1 MTTIPREPQAIDY
14 YSSGVRCS
22 ALLWRPETT
31 NPAPAIVLCH
41 GFRGIKEWALPDFA
55 ELFVKAGFV
64 ALAIDYRGFGESD
77 GERGRLVPREQ
88 VSDIRAAMS
97 WLENQPFVDADQ
109 LLLYGTSFGGA
120 NVIQAAAD
128 DARVRAVVC
137 QVGIGDVRR
146 CWPEA
151 WDRMEPL
158 VAQDRRQRAVTGV
171 SERIDPGLILD
182 NSQSNAAFVEA
193 EERWPQIRQTFP
205 FEAVESIFEFAPER
219 DVARISPR
227 PVLFLG
233 AGDDLA
239 VPVAETDSLFRE
251 AEEPKALHVYDIA
264 HYDIYESPHRERA
277 VADSLAFFDA
287 NGIHAPHRHSRS
299 N

>member
-1 MTTIPREPQAIDY
+1 MKTRQIVPQAIDY

-22 ALLWRPETT
+22 ALLWRPETAGPL
-31 NPAPAIVLCH
+31 PAVVLCH

-55 ELFVKAGFV
+55 ELFARAGFV

-77 GERGRLVPREQ
+77 GERGRLVPQEQ
-88 VSDIRAAMS
+88 VSDIRAALS
-97 WLENQPFVDADQ
+97 WLESQTFVDENQ

-128 DARVRAVVC
+128 DPRVRAVVC
-137 QVGIGDVRR
+137 QVGIGNVRR
-146 CWPEA
+146 CWPAA
-151 WDRMEPL
+151 WERMQPL
-158 VAQDRRQRAVTGV
+158 VVADRQQRAVTGA

-193 EERWPQIRQTFP
+193 EERWPQIRQSFP
-205 FEAVESIFEFAPER
+205 IEAVESIFEFEPER
-219 DVARISPR
+219 DVALISPR

-233 AGDDLA
+233 AGADLA
-239 VPVAETDSLFRE
+239 VPVEETESLY
-251 AEEPKALHVYDIA
+251 ASAAEPKSMHIYDIT

-277 VADSLAFFDA
+277 VADSLAFFA
-287 NGIHAPHRHSRS
+287 EQGVTSSQQPEQQ
-299 N
+299 

>member
-1 MTTIPREPQAIDY
+1 MNTRPIAPQAIDY

-22 ALLWRPETT
+22 ALLWRPETSGPV
-31 NPAPAIVLCH
+31 PAVVLCH

-55 ELFVKAGFV
+55 ELFVNAGFV

-88 VSDIRAAMS
+88 VSDIRAALS
-97 WLENQPFVDADQ
+97 WLEGQTFVDGDQ
-109 LLLYGTSFGGA
+109 LMLYGTSFGGA

-128 DARVRAVVC
+128 DSRVRAVVC

-146 CWPEA
+146 CWPAA
-151 WDRMEPL
+151 WERMEPL
-158 VAQDRRQRAVTGV
+158 VAKDRHQRAVTGA

-182 NSQSNAAFVEA
+182 NSQSNAAFIEA

-205 FEAVESIFEFAPER
+205 VEAVESIFEFTPEH

-233 AGDDLA
+233 AGADLA
-239 VPVAETDSLFRE
+239 VPVEETESLFE
-251 AEEPKALHVYDIA
+251 SASEPKSVHIYDIT

-277 VADSLAFFDA
+277 VADSLAFFA
-287 NGIHAPHRHSRS
+287 KHGITADQ
-299 N
+299 

>member
-1 MTTIPREPQAIDY
+1 MNTTSLAPQPIDY

-31 NPAPAIVLCH
+31 NPAPAVVLCH

-64 ALAIDYRGFGESD
+64 AMAIDYRGFGESD
-77 GERGRLVPREQ
+77 GERGRLVPKEQ
-88 VSDIRAAMS
+88 VADIRSALS
-97 WLENQPFVDADQ
+97 WLEGQTFVDAEQ
-109 LLLYGTSFGGA
+109 LMLYGTSFGGA

-128 DARVRAVVC
+128 DSRVRAVVC

-146 CWPEA
+146 CWPAA
-151 WDRMEPL
+151 WERMEPL
-158 VAQDRRQRAVTGV
+158 VVDDRHRRATTGV
-171 SERIDPGLILD
+171 SERIDPGMILD
-182 NSQSNAAFVEA
+182 NSQSNAAFIEA

-205 FEAVESIFEFAPER
+205 MEAVESIFEFAPER

-233 AGDDLA
+233 AGEDLA
-239 VPVAETDSLFRE
+239 VPVEETESLFQ
-251 AEEPKALHVYDIA
+251 AASEPKSMHIYNIT
-264 HYDIYESPHRERA
+264 HYDIYEPPHRERA
-277 VADSLAFFDA
+277 VADSLAFFA
-287 NGIHAPHRHSRS
+287 RHGIGVSR
-299 N
+299 